1 MSEPAAASLPNAA
14 ARPTPVRLRRNTSFR
29 MLWIGQLLSD
39 TGSEM
44 GLIAYPLLI
53 LALTRSPVLAGVV
66 GTARE
71 ISLICLQLPAGALSD
86 RFDRRLTMIA
96 CDTVRAA
103 LLAVLGILIAA
114 DLATWPAVLLVSLI
128 EGAAGGLFDPS
139 AAAALPVIVPDEQLV
154 EAWAATEGRTWAA
167 SLAGPALGGL
177 LFGLGRAV
185 PFLADAFSYAIS
197 FGTVSRIRGR
207 FRPEQAPER
216 KALRHEVLDGL
227 KIVWQIPLLPAMVV
241 RAPLVNFAFN
251 GVLFAITVGLR
262 QHGVSATVI
271 GLVQAVI
278 MVGGVLGAPVAPL
291 LQRRLRPS
299 TMAITMTLAGTVV
312 FSIAAVVIPS
322 PLVALPVAVVV
333 LLSPAANSGLFAAA
347 LRQAPEE
354 MRGRVTSTVTTTAMA
369 LAALAP
375 LLAGLLV
382 EHVSASWAVGAFAGA
397 QAAAAVLALV
407 MPGLR
412 DADSPPTAPA

>member
-1 MSEPAAASLPNAA
+1 MPLAGADPIRTFSWRRGQRHRPGLEYLVSTSRHHGFESLEEARTLLALDFAGDLADVVSQPLRLRFGAGGKWREHTPDFLAVTRSGAWLIDVRPEPLIKEPDAESFAASAELALA
-14 ARPTPVRLRRNTSFR
+14 CGWRFAQATR
-29 MLWIGQLLSD
+29 LSD
-39 TGSEM
+39 DEAS
-44 GLIAYPLLI
+44 
-53 LALTRSPVLAGVV
+53 ALTIAGWAGRYPPVTRSRTGKGP
-66 GTARE
+66 
-71 ISLICLQLPAGALSD
+71 
-86 RFDRRLTMIA
+86 
-96 CDTVRAA
+96 
-103 LLAVLGILIAA
+103 
-114 DLATWPAVLLVSLI
+114 
-128 EGAAGGLFDPS
+128 
-139 AAAALPVIVPDEQLV
+139 PVILDNWLFSVP
-154 EAWAATEGRTWAA
+154 
-167 SLAGPALGGL
+167 P
-177 LFGLGRAV
+177 
-185 PFLADAFSYAIS
+185 
-197 FGTVSRIRGR
+197 
-207 FRPEQAPER
+207 
-216 KALRHEVLDGL
+216 
-227 KIVWQIPLLPAMVV
+227 
-241 RAPLVNFAFN
+241 
-251 GVLFAITVGLR
+251 
-262 QHGVSATVI
+262 
-271 GLVQAVI
+271 VI

-397 QAAAAVLALV
+397 QTAAAVLTLV

-412 DADSPPTAPA
+412 DADPPPTAPA

>member
-1 MSEPAAASLPNAA
+1 
-14 ARPTPVRLRRNTSFR
+14 
-29 MLWIGQLLSD
+29 
-39 TGSEM
+39 
-44 GLIAYPLLI
+44 
-53 LALTRSPVLAGVV
+53 
-66 GTARE
+66 
-71 ISLICLQLPAGALSD
+71 
-86 RFDRRLTMIA
+86 MIA

-103 LLAVLGILIAA
+103 LLAVLGILIAVH
-114 DLATWPAVLLVSLI
+114 LATWPAVLLVSLI

-139 AAAALPVIVPDEQLV
+139 AAALPVIVPDEQLV

>member
-167 SLAGPALGGL
+167 SLAGPAARRPPRRACIRL
-177 LFGLGRAV
+177 LGRGRLRRCTGRCSRAG
-185 PFLADAFSYAIS
+185 PGHARPKGCGLTADRAGLNGSPGTTPLARPDL
-197 FGTVSRIRGR
+197 GTVTNVCCES
-207 FRPEQAPER
+207 
-216 KALRHEVLDGL
+216 
-227 KIVWQIPLLPAMVV
+227 
-241 RAPLVNFAFN
+241 
-251 GVLFAITVGLR
+251 
-262 QHGVSATVI
+262 SARDASTL
-271 GLVQAVI
+271 GYRVI
-278 MVGGVLGAPVAPL
+278 MVADANAAARD
-291 LQRRLRPS
+291 QDHN
-299 TMAITMTLAGTVV
+299 ATLHTIYRSFGDVR
-312 FSIAAVVIPS
+312 
-322 PLVALPVAVVV
+322 
-333 LLSPAANSGLFAAA
+333 PAAEVIGMIEPAA
-347 LRQAPEE
+347 R
-354 MRGRVTSTVTTTAMA
+354 
-369 LAALAP
+369 
-375 LLAGLLV
+375 
-382 EHVSASWAVGAFAGA
+382 
-397 QAAAAVLALV
+397 
-407 MPGLR
+407 
-412 DADSPPTAPA
+412 